1 MKLSIC
7 MAVVN
12 KGEHLWTGQ
21 GPMSLSGPL
30 MLQIS
35 PDIVIKFSV
44 RIALPEDV
52 LLENKVRGSRS
63 LPAPS

>member
-7 MAVVN
+7 MAVIK

-21 GPMSLSGPL
+21 GPMNLSGPL

-35 PDIVIKFSV
+35 PDLVTGFSV
-44 RIALPEDV
+44 RIAVPEDV